1 MKLSTTTLFYGP
13 RPDGSVAPI
22 MDSIRR
28 IHKAGFRDVDLNFAW
43 TRRRQTELYFDDWKD
58 WIKQCRELLEELDMT
73 VSQSHAPFYNVI
85 DPSYPYREEEEEMVR
100 RSILAAAELGAGIIV
115 IHGGSVPYRADYK
128 KNKSE
133 NMEYFKPHLE
143 LAAKHGV
150 TIAIENLFDENDL
163 QKRVRVPRYLAD
175 PEDLI
180 DLVDSL
186 HVSYDNV
193 GIVWDFGHA
202 NLMNWNQPECL
213 EMIGNRLIATH
224 VQDNYGVVDD
234 HLLPYLGNVE
244 WEPIMKTLKKIGYEG
259 AFAYETHKMTDRLP
273 DPMVD
278 AMLRYSFE
286 LGNYLLPL
294 AK

>member
-1 MKLSTTTLFYGP
+1 MP
-13 RPDGSVAPI
+13 
-22 MDSIRR
+22 
-28 IHKAGFRDVDLNFAW
+28 
-43 TRRRQTELYFDDWKD
+43 
-58 WIKQCRELLEELDMT
+58 
-73 VSQSHAPFYNVI
+73 
-85 DPSYPYREEEEEMVR
+85 
-100 RSILAAAELGAGIIV
+100 
-115 IHGGSVPYRADYK
+115 
-128 KNKSE
+128 
-133 NMEYFKPHLE
+133 
-143 LAAKHGV
+143 AKYDV

-186 HVSYDNV
+186 HASYDNV

-213 EMIGNRLIATH
+213 EMIGKRLIATH

-278 AMLRYSFE
+278 AMLRYAFE
-286 LGNYLLPL
+286 LGNYLLSL
-294 AK
+294 AE

>member
-128 KNKSE
+128 KNKIE

-213 EMIGNRLIATH
+213 EMIGKRLIATH

-286 LGNYLLPL
+286 LGNYLLSL
-294 AK
+294 AE